1 VSYSLSRVECSC
13 WFTNGMVRGRVA
25 GDSVADVGPASV
37 MVGNIVQGNRL
48 ASAQGR
54 DMGVLDEDSDNA
66 KKVCTKASSLCKILN
81 FLTYVNFM
89 HYICLSVS
97 IYLRDPTVARCQYF
111 GPCDIYIIELKRLHG
126 HLAVLLAAT

>member
-1 VSYSLSRVECSC
+1 MCELLHYRVECLC

-66 KKVCTKASSLCKILN
+66 KKVRINLIKIKFNCRKTLIPSSH
-81 FLTYVNFM
+81 V
-89 HYICLSVS
+89 
-97 IYLRDPTVARCQYF
+97 
-111 GPCDIYIIELKRLHG
+111 
-126 HLAVLLAAT
+126 

>member
-1 VSYSLSRVECSC
+1 
-13 WFTNGMVRGRVA
+13 MVRGRVA

-66 KKVCTKASSLCKILN
+66 KKVSWYNFDNCLEKELLN
-81 FLTYVNFM
+81 SYNLE
-89 HYICLSVS
+89 IC
-97 IYLRDPTVARCQYF
+97 Y
-111 GPCDIYIIELKRLHG
+111 
-126 HLAVLLAAT
+126 

>member
-1 VSYSLSRVECSC
+1 
-13 WFTNGMVRGRVA
+13 MVRGRVA

-66 KKVCTKASSLCKILN
+66 KKVRMIKFNDETQWELI
-81 FLTYVNFM
+81 F
-89 HYICLSVS
+89 I
-97 IYLRDPTVARCQYF
+97 
-111 GPCDIYIIELKRLHG
+111 IYIQDVAL
-126 HLAVLLAAT
+126 

>member
-1 VSYSLSRVECSC
+1 
-13 WFTNGMVRGRVA
+13 MVRGRVA

-66 KKVCTKASSLCKILN
+66 KKVCVDEIRGENGTTS
-81 FLTYVNFM
+81 
-89 HYICLSVS
+89 
-97 IYLRDPTVARCQYF
+97 TVDRIVRIHPLYAYQ
-111 GPCDIYIIELKRLHG
+111 
-126 HLAVLLAAT
+126 

>member
-1 VSYSLSRVECSC
+1 MCELLIYWVECLC

-66 KKVCTKASSLCKILN
+66 KKVCLCNNCTSPHLN
-81 FLTYVNFM
+81 VRTFPHLT
-89 HYICLSVS
+89 LW
-97 IYLRDPTVARCQYF
+97 
-111 GPCDIYIIELKRLHG
+111 G
-126 HLAVLLAAT
+126 

>member
-1 VSYSLSRVECSC
+1 
-13 WFTNGMVRGRVA
+13 MVRGRVA

-66 KKVCTKASSLCKILN
+66 KKVCKFNETQANFHSLWIKSMLMVKIEFIDIFFNPLN
-81 FLTYVNFM
+81 VETNAFLT
-89 HYICLSVS
+89 
-97 IYLRDPTVARCQYF
+97 
-111 GPCDIYIIELKRLHG
+111 
-126 HLAVLLAAT
+126 

>member
-1 VSYSLSRVECSC
+1 
-13 WFTNGMVRGRVA
+13 MVRGRVA

-66 KKVCTKASSLCKILN
+66 KKVRINLIKITFSFRKTLTPSS
-81 FLTYVNFM
+81 YV
-89 HYICLSVS
+89 
-97 IYLRDPTVARCQYF
+97 
-111 GPCDIYIIELKRLHG
+111 
-126 HLAVLLAAT
+126 

>member
-1 VSYSLSRVECSC
+1 
-13 WFTNGMVRGRVA
+13 MVRGRVA

-66 KKVCTKASSLCKILN
+66 KKVCESCNT
-81 FLTYVNFM
+81 
-89 HYICLSVS
+89 HCLLITSG
-97 IYLRDPTVARCQYF
+97 A
-111 GPCDIYIIELKRLHG
+111 
-126 HLAVLLAAT
+126 LLAIF

>member
-1 VSYSLSRVECSC
+1 MSYSLLRVECLC

-25 GDSVADVGPASV
+25 GDSVTDVGPASV

-66 KKVCTKASSLCKILN
+66 KKVCESDEISIVLC
-81 FLTYVNFM
+81 
-89 HYICLSVS
+89 
-97 IYLRDPTVARCQYF
+97 
-111 GPCDIYIIELKRLHG
+111 
-126 HLAVLLAAT
+126 

>member
-1 VSYSLSRVECSC
+1 
-13 WFTNGMVRGRVA
+13 MVRGRVA

-66 KKVCTKASSLCKILN
+66 KKVGRYKKI
-81 FLTYVNFM
+81 
-89 HYICLSVS
+89 
-97 IYLRDPTVARCQYF
+97 
-111 GPCDIYIIELKRLHG
+111 
-126 HLAVLLAAT
+126 

>member
-1 VSYSLSRVECSC
+1 
-13 WFTNGMVRGRVA
+13 MVRGRVA

-66 KKVCTKASSLCKILN
+66 KKVCKFKLNESLYMYVKGEKKKEHLNRYILYYCS
-81 FLTYVNFM
+81 FFSTSLSPKFYGGA
-89 HYICLSVS
+89 LSV
-97 IYLRDPTVARCQYF
+97 LRTM
-111 GPCDIYIIELKRLHG
+111 
-126 HLAVLLAAT
+126 

>member
-1 VSYSLSRVECSC
+1 
-13 WFTNGMVRGRVA
+13 MVRGRVA

-66 KKVCTKASSLCKILN
+66 KKVRDSRTSCDDSSLSFYEKQNRKSFISPLVETLIISCPRNMCARTRAL
-81 FLTYVNFM
+81 
-89 HYICLSVS
+89 VS
-97 IYLRDPTVARCQYF
+97 FSNLFFQS
-111 GPCDIYIIELKRLHG
+111 
-126 HLAVLLAAT
+126 LA

>member
-1 VSYSLSRVECSC
+1 MNYSLLRVECLC

-66 KKVCTKASSLCKILN
+66 KKVCESDQKYTVPCKILYLLAHLGCPCIT
-81 FLTYVNFM
+81 FLYR
-89 HYICLSVS
+89 LSVS
-97 IYLRDPTVARCQYF
+97 IY
-111 GPCDIYIIELKRLHG
+111 I
-126 HLAVLLAAT
+126 

>member
-1 VSYSLSRVECSC
+1 
-13 WFTNGMVRGRVA
+13 MVRGRVA

-66 KKVCTKASSLCKILN
+66 KKVRKS
-81 FLTYVNFM
+81 
-89 HYICLSVS
+89 
-97 IYLRDPTVARCQYF
+97 PT
-111 GPCDIYIIELKRLHG
+111 RLV
-126 HLAVLLAAT
+126 VLWNDGFPLLY

>member
-1 VSYSLSRVECSC
+1 MPPIPRPRPVVYSFVELFFCCQLPSDETQLHNAYLLTFIFRPQSGESVRGTHYWVECLC

-54 DMGVLDEDSDNA
+54 DMGILDEDSDSA
-66 KKVCTKASSLCKILN
+66 KKVSIKLLSL
-81 FLTYVNFM
+81 FV
-89 HYICLSVS
+89 
-97 IYLRDPTVARCQYF
+97 
-111 GPCDIYIIELKRLHG
+111 
-126 HLAVLLAAT
+126 